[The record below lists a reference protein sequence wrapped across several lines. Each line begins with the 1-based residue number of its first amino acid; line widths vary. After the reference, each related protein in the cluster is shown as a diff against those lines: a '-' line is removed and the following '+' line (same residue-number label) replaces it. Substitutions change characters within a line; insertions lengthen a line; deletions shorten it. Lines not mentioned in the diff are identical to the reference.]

1 LAGKVTQIARRF
13 VVSSEKI
20 LIIEDEE
27 NILEAVKYTLTQEGY
42 DVFTSVDGE
51 DGLEKAQEIKPDLV
65 LLDVMLPKMDG
76 FEVCRILRKDLE
88 MPVFMISAKAEE
100 IDRVVG
106 LEIGADDYITK
117 PFSMRELV
125 VRVRNSLRR
134 AALSLQVNDLEILK
148 FGELEIHL
156 TSHMAIVSGE
166 EVSMKPKEFDLLY
179 LLASNKG
186 RAFTRDQILQRLWD
200 REYIGDV
207 RTVDVH
213 VRWIREKIEINP
225 SQPEKLVTIRGV
237 GYRFDG

>member
-1 LAGKVTQIARRF
+1 M
-13 VVSSEKI
+13 SSEKI

-134 AALSLQVNDLEILK
+134 PALSPKVDALEILK

-156 TSHMAIVSGE
+156 TSHMAVVSGE

-213 VRWIREKIEINP
+213 VRWIREKIEVNP
-225 SQPEKLVTIRGV
+225 SRPEKLVTIRGV

>member
-1 LAGKVTQIARRF
+1 VCKVTQIARRF

-27 NILEAVKYTLTQEGY
+27 NILEAVKYTLTLEGY

-134 AALSLQVNDLEILK
+134 AASSQEVDDLEILK

-213 VRWIREKIEINP
+213 VRWIREKIEVNP
-225 SQPEKLVTIRGV
+225 SRPEKLVTIRGV

>member
-1 LAGKVTQIARRF
+1 MN
-13 VVSSEKI
+13 SEKI

-106 LEIGADDYITK
+106 LEMGADDYITK

-134 AALSLQVNDLEILK
+134 AALNPQVDELEILK

-179 LLASNKG
+179 LLASHKG

-200 REYIGDV
+200 DEYIGDV

-213 VRWIREKIEINP
+213 VRWIREKIEVNP
-225 SQPEKLVTIRGV
+225 SRPEKLVTIRGV

>member
-1 LAGKVTQIARRF
+1 M
-13 VVSSEKI
+13 SSEKI

-134 AALSLQVNDLEILK
+134 SALNRQVDDLEILK

-179 LLASNKG
+179 LLASHKG

-200 REYIGDV
+200 DEYIGDV

-213 VRWIREKIEINP
+213 VRWIREKIEVNP
-225 SQPEKLVTIRGV
+225 SRPEKLVTIRGV

>member
-1 LAGKVTQIARRF
+1 MN
-13 VVSSEKI
+13 SEKI

-106 LEIGADDYITK
+106 LEMGADDYITK

-134 AALSLQVNDLEILK
+134 AALNPQVDELEILK

-179 LLASNKG
+179 LLASHKG

-200 REYIGDV
+200 DEYIGDV

-213 VRWIREKIEINP
+213 VRWIREKIEVNP
-225 SQPEKLVTIRGV
+225 SRPEKLVTIRGV
-237 GYRFDG
+237 GYLSLIHI

>member
-1 LAGKVTQIARRF
+1 MNI
-13 VVSSEKI
+13 EKI

-106 LEIGADDYITK
+106 LEMGADDYITK

-134 AALSLQVNDLEILK
+134 AALNPQVD
-148 FGELEIHL
+148 ELEIHL

-179 LLASNKG
+179 LLASHKG

-200 REYIGDV
+200 DEYIGDV

-213 VRWIREKIEINP
+213 VRWIREKIEVNP
-225 SQPEKLVTIRGV
+225 SRPEKLVTIRGV

>member
-1 LAGKVTQIARRF
+1 MN
-13 VVSSEKI
+13 SEKI

-106 LEIGADDYITK
+106 LEMGADDYITK

-134 AALSLQVNDLEILK
+134 AALNPQVDELEILK

-156 TSHMAIVSGE
+156 TSHMAVGSGE

-179 LLASNKG
+179 LLASHKG

-200 REYIGDV
+200 DEYIGDV

-213 VRWIREKIEINP
+213 VRWIREKIEVNP
-225 SQPEKLVTIRGV
+225 SRPEKLVTIRGV

>member
-1 LAGKVTQIARRF
+1 MN
-13 VVSSEKI
+13 SEKI

-134 AALSLQVNDLEILK
+134 AALNPQVDELEILK

-179 LLASNKG
+179 LLASHKG

-200 REYIGDV
+200 DEYIGDV

-213 VRWIREKIEINP
+213 VRWIREKIEVNP
-225 SQPEKLVTIRGV
+225 SRPEKLVTIRGV

>member
-1 LAGKVTQIARRF
+1 M
-13 VVSSEKI
+13 SSEKI

-27 NILEAVKYTLTQEGY
+27 NILEAVKYTLTQEGN

-134 AALSLQVNDLEILK
+134 AALSPKVDDLEILK
-148 FGELEIHL
+148 LGELEIHL

-200 REYIGDV
+200 RGYIGDV

-213 VRWIREKIEINP
+213 VRWIREKIEVNP
-225 SQPEKLVTIRGV
+225 SRPEKLVTIRGV

>member
-1 LAGKVTQIARRF
+1 MN
-13 VVSSEKI
+13 SEKI

-106 LEIGADDYITK
+106 LEMGADDYITK

-134 AALSLQVNDLEILK
+134 SALNRQVDDLEILK

-179 LLASNKG
+179 LLASHKG

-200 REYIGDV
+200 DEYIGDV

-213 VRWIREKIEINP
+213 VRWIREKIEVNP
-225 SQPEKLVTIRGV
+225 SRPEKLVTIRGV

>member
-1 LAGKVTQIARRF
+1 M
-13 VVSSEKI
+13 SSEKI

-51 DGLEKAQEIKPDLV
+51 DGLEKAQEIKPALV

-106 LEIGADDYITK
+106 LEMGADDYITK

-134 AALSLQVNDLEILK
+134 AALNPQVDELEILK

-179 LLASNKG
+179 LLASHKG

-200 REYIGDV
+200 DEYIGDV

-213 VRWIREKIEINP
+213 VRWIREKIEVNP
-225 SQPEKLVTIRGV
+225 SRPEKLVTIRGV

>member
-1 LAGKVTQIARRF
+1 MN
-13 VVSSEKI
+13 SEKI

-134 AALSLQVNDLEILK
+134 AALNPQVDELEILK

-179 LLASNKG
+179 LLASHKG

-200 REYIGDV
+200 DEYIGDV

-225 SQPEKLVTIRGV
+225 SRPEKLVTIRGV

>member
-1 LAGKVTQIARRF
+1 MN
-13 VVSSEKI
+13 SEKI

-106 LEIGADDYITK
+106 LEMGADDYITK

-134 AALSLQVNDLEILK
+134 AALNPQVDELEILK

-166 EVSMKPKEFDLLY
+166 EVSMKPK
-179 LLASNKG
+179 
-186 RAFTRDQILQRLWD
+186 
-200 REYIGDV
+200 
-207 RTVDVH
+207 
-213 VRWIREKIEINP
+213 
-225 SQPEKLVTIRGV
+225 
-237 GYRFDG
+237 

>member
-1 LAGKVTQIARRF
+1 MN
-13 VVSSEKI
+13 SEKI

-106 LEIGADDYITK
+106 LEVGADDYITK

-134 AALSLQVNDLEILK
+134 SALNRQVDDLEILK

-166 EVSMKPKEFDLLY
+166 EVSMKPKVFDLLY
-179 LLASNKG
+179 LLASHKG
-186 RAFTRDQILQRLWD
+186 RAFTRDQILQRLRD
-200 REYIGDV
+200 DEYIGDV

-213 VRWIREKIEINP
+213 VWWIREIIEVNP
-225 SQPEKLVTIRGV
+225 SRPEKLVTIRGV

>member
-1 LAGKVTQIARRF
+1 M
-13 VVSSEKI
+13 SSEKI

-51 DGLEKAQEIKPDLV
+51 EGLEKAQEIKPDLV

-106 LEIGADDYITK
+106 LEMGADDYITK

-134 AALSLQVNDLEILK
+134 AALNPQVDELEILK

-179 LLASNKG
+179 LLASHKG

-200 REYIGDV
+200 DEYIGDV

-213 VRWIREKIEINP
+213 VRWIREKIEVNP
-225 SQPEKLVTIRGV
+225 SRPEKLVTIRGV

>member
-1 LAGKVTQIARRF
+1 MN
-13 VVSSEKI
+13 SEKI

-106 LEIGADDYITK
+106 LEMGADDYITK

-134 AALSLQVNDLEILK
+134 AALNPQVDELEILK
-148 FGELEIHL
+148 FGELEIHF

-179 LLASNKG
+179 LLASHKG

-200 REYIGDV
+200 DEYIGDV

-213 VRWIREKIEINP
+213 VRWIREKIEVNP
-225 SQPEKLVTIRGV
+225 SRPEKLVTIRGV

>member
-1 LAGKVTQIARRF
+1 MN
-13 VVSSEKI
+13 SEKI

-117 PFSMRELV
+117 PLSMRELV

-134 AALSLQVNDLEILK
+134 AALNPQVDELEILK

-186 RAFTRDQILQRLWD
+186 KAFTRDQILQRLWD

-213 VRWIREKIEINP
+213 VRWIREKIEVNP
-225 SQPEKLVTIRGV
+225 SRPEKLVTIRGV

>member
-1 LAGKVTQIARRF
+1 M
-13 VVSSEKI
+13 SSEKI

-42 DVFTSVDGE
+42 NVFTSVDGE

-125 VRVRNSLRR
+125 VRVRNSLRS
-134 AALSLQVNDLEILK
+134 AALSPAVDDLEILK

-213 VRWIREKIEINP
+213 VRWIREKIEVNP
-225 SQPEKLVTIRGV
+225 SRPEKLVTIRGV

>member
-1 LAGKVTQIARRF
+1 MN
-13 VVSSEKI
+13 SEKI

-106 LEIGADDYITK
+106 LEMGADDYITK

-134 AALSLQVNDLEILK
+134 AALNPQVDELEILK

-179 LLASNKG
+179 LLALHKG

-200 REYIGDV
+200 DEYIGDV

-213 VRWIREKIEINP
+213 VRWIREKIEVNP
-225 SQPEKLVTIRGV
+225 SRPEKLVTIRGV

>member
-134 AALSLQVNDLEILK
+134 AASSQEVDDLEILK

-213 VRWIREKIEINP
+213 VRWIREKIEVNP
-225 SQPEKLVTIRGV
+225 SRPEKLVTIRGV

>member
-1 LAGKVTQIARRF
+1 MN
-13 VVSSEKI
+13 SEKI

-134 AALSLQVNDLEILK
+134 SALNRQVDDFEILK

-179 LLASNKG
+179 LLASHKG

-200 REYIGDV
+200 DEYIGDV

-213 VRWIREKIEINP
+213 VRWIREKIEVNP
-225 SQPEKLVTIRGV
+225 SRPEKLVTIRGV

>member
-1 LAGKVTQIARRF
+1 MNI
-13 VVSSEKI
+13 EKI

-106 LEIGADDYITK
+106 LEMGADDYITK

-134 AALSLQVNDLEILK
+134 AALNPQVDELEILK

-179 LLASNKG
+179 LLASHKG

-200 REYIGDV
+200 DEYIGDV

-213 VRWIREKIEINP
+213 VRWIREKIEVNP
-225 SQPEKLVTIRGV
+225 SRPEKLFTIRGV
-237 GYRFDG
+237 VYSFYG

>member
-1 LAGKVTQIARRF
+1 MN
-13 VVSSEKI
+13 SEKI

-106 LEIGADDYITK
+106 LEMGADDYITK
-117 PFSMRELV
+117 PFSMRELL

-134 AALSLQVNDLEILK
+134 AALNPQVDELEILK

-179 LLASNKG
+179 LLASHKG

-200 REYIGDV
+200 DEYIGDV

-213 VRWIREKIEINP
+213 VRWIREKIEVNP
-225 SQPEKLVTIRGV
+225 SRPEKLVTIRGV

>member
-1 LAGKVTQIARRF
+1 MN
-13 VVSSEKI
+13 SEKI

-88 MPVFMISAKAEE
+88 MPVFMISAKTEE

-134 AALSLQVNDLEILK
+134 AALNPQVDELEILK

-179 LLASNKG
+179 LLASHKG

-200 REYIGDV
+200 DEYIGDV

-213 VRWIREKIEINP
+213 VRWIREKIEVNP
-225 SQPEKLVTIRGV
+225 SRPEKLVTIRGV

>member
-1 LAGKVTQIARRF
+1 VN
-13 VVSSEKI
+13 SEKI

-134 AALSLQVNDLEILK
+134 SALNRQVDDLEILK

-166 EVSMKPKEFDLLY
+166 EVSMKPREFDLLY
-179 LLASNKG
+179 LLASHKG

-200 REYIGDV
+200 DEYIGDV

-213 VRWIREKIEINP
+213 VRWIREKIEVNP
-225 SQPEKLVTIRGV
+225 SRPEKLVTIRGV

>member
-1 LAGKVTQIARRF
+1 MN
-13 VVSSEKI
+13 SEKI

-76 FEVCRILRKDLE
+76 FEVCRILRKNLE

-106 LEIGADDYITK
+106 LEMGADDYITK

-134 AALSLQVNDLEILK
+134 AALNPQVDELEILK

-179 LLASNKG
+179 LLASHKG

-200 REYIGDV
+200 DEYIGDV

-213 VRWIREKIEINP
+213 VRWIREKIEVNP
-225 SQPEKLVTIRGV
+225 SRPEKLVTIRGV

>member
-1 LAGKVTQIARRF
+1 M
-13 VVSSEKI
+13 SSEKI

-134 AALSLQVNDLEILK
+134 AALNPQVDELEILK

-156 TSHMAIVSGE
+156 TSHMAVVSGE

-179 LLASNKG
+179 LLASHKG

-200 REYIGDV
+200 DEYIGDV

-213 VRWIREKIEINP
+213 VRWIREKIEVNP
-225 SQPEKLVTIRGV
+225 SRPEKLVTIRGV

>member
-1 LAGKVTQIARRF
+1 M
-13 VVSSEKI
+13 SSEKI

-88 MPVFMISAKAEE
+88 MPVFMISAKTEE

-125 VRVRNSLRR
+125 AVSYT
-134 AALSLQVNDLEILK
+134 
-148 FGELEIHL
+148 HL
-156 TSHMAIVSGE
+156 TLPTKRIV
-166 EVSMKPKEFDLLY
+166 
-179 LLASNKG
+179 
-186 RAFTRDQILQRLWD
+186 
-200 REYIGDV
+200 
-207 RTVDVH
+207 
-213 VRWIREKIEINP
+213 
-225 SQPEKLVTIRGV
+225 
-237 GYRFDG
+237 

>member
-1 LAGKVTQIARRF
+1 MWRVTQIARRF

-42 DVFTSVDGE
+42 DVFTSLDGE

-88 MPVFMISAKAEE
+88 MPVFMISARAEE

-134 AALSLQVNDLEILK
+134 AALSPHANDLEILK
-148 FGELEIHL
+148 IGELEIHL
-156 TSHMAIVSGE
+156 TSHMAIVSGKE
-166 EVSMKPKEFDLLY
+166 ISMKPKEFDLLY

-200 REYIGDV
+200 DGYIGDV

-225 SQPEKLVTIRGV
+225 SRPEKLVTIRGV